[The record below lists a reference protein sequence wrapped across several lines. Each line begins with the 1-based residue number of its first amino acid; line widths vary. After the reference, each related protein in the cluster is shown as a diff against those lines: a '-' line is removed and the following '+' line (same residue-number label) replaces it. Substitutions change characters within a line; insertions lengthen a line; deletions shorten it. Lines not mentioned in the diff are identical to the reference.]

1 MTNVSESIHDKT
13 CENVTNGDIF
23 LIALYVG
30 LNKNNKD
37 AKRYDSACWWF
48 EQNSVIFPFT
58 VEQLV
63 IDAINRTP

>member
-37 AKRYDSACWWF
+37 AKRYDSAC
-48 EQNSVIFPFT
+48 
-58 VEQLV
+58 
-63 IDAINRTP
+63 